1 MSIITKNTQALMMM
15 IVMGGYIED
24 RYVEFEALVS
34 NLAWTIFWMGKV
46 IWYNVNSFMVGQ
58 F

>member
-1 MSIITKNTQALMMM
+1 MSIITKNTQALM
-15 IVMGGYIED
+15 IVIGGFEE